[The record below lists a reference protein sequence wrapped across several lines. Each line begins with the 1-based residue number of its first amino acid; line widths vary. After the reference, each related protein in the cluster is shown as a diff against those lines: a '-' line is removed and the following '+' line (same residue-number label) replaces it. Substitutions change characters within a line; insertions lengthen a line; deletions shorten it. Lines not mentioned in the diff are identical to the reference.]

1 MRIVILF
8 LLGFSLT
15 SVEAQKKERLDE
27 TGNKVVGFGAG
38 LSLTGL
44 YLEADYNN
52 DTIDYISNA
61 RVALQAHFDYF
72 TSKKISIGVQSSIQ
86 NFKVYVNS
94 WDFET
99 KSGTPRTVENVS
111 VNMNRVYVGARI
123 LLHYKNTT
131 KLDVYSGI
139 RAGAVYWSK
148 KFSIDDNEFEKEFQE
163 EFPFN
168 TRQSIGLIALGSRV
182 KFTPEIA
189 AQIELNIGAP
199 YLFAFGASYTFKK

>member
-1 MRIVILF
+1 MRYVALF
-8 LLGFSLT
+8 LLSFSLT
-15 SVEAQKKERLDE
+15 IAFSQKKDRIDE
-27 TGNKVVGFGAG
+27 TGNKIVGFGAG
-38 LSLTGL
+38 LSLTGI
-44 YLEADYNN
+44 YLEQDYNN

-61 RVALQAHFDYF
+61 KVALQAHLDYF
-72 TSKKISIGVQSSIQ
+72 TSKKISIGIQSSIQ
-86 NFKVYVNS
+86 NFKVFVNS
-94 WDFET
+94 WDFES

-111 VNMNRVYVGARI
+111 VNMNRVYFGARI

-148 KFSIDDNEFEKEFQE
+148 KFSVEDNEFEKEFE
-163 EFPFN
+163 VEFPFN
-168 TRQSIGLIALGSRV
+168 TRQSVGLIALGSRV

-189 AQIELNIGAP
+189 ANIEFNIGAP